1 MKKLLTICVMLI
13 AMTASA
19 QNGTSSTG
27 KIKLKSNGIARMGT
41 PFETTLADGIDSSIN
56 VRCSYDDIQRLVHP
70 NPHSQAVS
78 LFHGSQNDTHECSGN
93 NEWAQSVY
101 LARLHKLCNHNIR
114 HKQLSSEVKKI
125 NCNFE
130 QLTGIQ
136 NSGTDGDFFGMLY
149 IMEVRSKDG
158 RHGSKR
164 TRTNSEYV
172 PNIGCYTQWSQKP
185 RNNANGTSSVPFL
198 ISYHEHLMNGFN
210 PSAIIEVRNDETVI
224 PILK

>member
-13 AMTASA
+13 AMAASA

-70 NPHSQAVS
+70 NPHSQVVS
-78 LFHGSQNDTHECSGN
+78 LSHGSQNDTHECSGN

-125 NCNFE
+125 ICNFE
-130 QLTGIQ
+130 QLTSIQ
-136 NSGTDGDFFGMLY
+136 NSGTDGDYFGMLY
-149 IMEVRSKDG
+149 INGGALQGWETWFKENKDKLRICSKYRVLYTVETEV
-158 RHGSKR
+158 
-164 TRTNSEYV
+164 
-172 PNIGCYTQWSQKP
+172 QK
-185 RNNANGTSSVPFL
+185 
-198 ISYHEHLMNGFN
+198 
-210 PSAIIEVRNDETVI
+210 
-224 PILK
+224 

>member
-56 VRCSYDDIQRLVHP
+56 VRCSYDEIQRLVHP
-70 NPHSQAVS
+70 DPHSQA
-78 LFHGSQNDTHECSGN
+78 DTISNENIDLHNCSGN

-125 NCNFE
+125 ICNFE

-149 IMEVRSKDG
+149 INGGALQGWETWFKENKDKL
-158 RHGSKR
+158 RICSQYR
-164 TRTNSEYV
+164 VLYTVESEA
-172 PNIGCYTQWSQKP
+172 QK
-185 RNNANGTSSVPFL
+185 
-198 ISYHEHLMNGFN
+198 
-210 PSAIIEVRNDETVI
+210 
-224 PILK
+224 